1 MTSSIL
7 SEIYENRESI
17 YKGKDIY
24 FSLVVTLVVSV
35 CILLNV
41 VSIHDILI
49 VLDNLVITIQPLINT
64 LFPIMIGALATIVAF
79 LFAGLIF
86 LISFDKRDDFVL
98 SLNQD
103 NQISYRMVLF
113 HIRWVASIGVFGIIT
128 TLGAIFS
135 LFIGCSIITL
145 LLFMVSVFFFV
156 YTISSV
162 FGLFS
167 LLAYYGKKRLK
178 YHSENKS

>member
-17 YKGKDIY
+17 YKGRDIY
-24 FSLVVTLVVSV
+24 FSLFVTVVVSV
-35 CILLNV
+35 CLFLNV
-41 VSIHDILI
+41 VSNHDILI
-49 VLDNLVITIQPLINT
+49 VLNNLVITIQPLINT

-86 LISFDKRDDFVL
+86 LISFDKRDEFVL
-98 SLNQD
+98 SLAQD

-113 HIRWVASIGVFGIIT
+113 HIRWAASIGVFGIIT
-128 TLGAIFS
+128 TLCTIFS

-145 LLFMVSVFFFV
+145 VLFMVSVFFFV

-178 YHSENKS
+178 YHSENKP